1 MDSHHWHHYYVGV
14 SQDLGDLVGLER
26 HRAQYGGEGVA
37 AMPEPPR

>member
-14 SQDLGDLVGLER
+14 SQDLVGLER

-37 AMPEPPR
+37 AMLEPPR